1 MEGTGPRCRSKVI
14 SPRFLPNTAGRSPG
28 GTEPSKTSGWNPGGS
43 HAETPVNNIEVP
55 IDHRCSSDAGRSRV
69 CEFSATGGCS
79 KRSPLAGRTCGYSA
93 SSKDFPFLGWKRCSQ
108 STSLDTEAGN
118 GPSPS
123 AFNHCRRQASCS
135 GHSRAPSS
143 RPRSPKGVFRCKA
156 LGFLT
161 NQAS

>member
-28 GTEPSKTSGWNPGGS
+28 GNEPSKTSGWNRVAP
-43 HAETPVNNIEVP
+43 TP
-55 IDHRCSSDAGRSRV
+55 RCLLTISRCLSTTV
-69 CEFSATGGCS
+69 ARQMQLNQGCANFSATGGCS
-79 KRSPLAGRTCGYSA
+79 KRSPPAGRTCGYSA

-118 GPSPS
+118 GLSPS

-143 RPRSPKGVFRCKA
+143 RPQSPKGVFRCKA

-161 NQAS
+161 NQAP